1 MEEIKNELI
10 AMLNQALEM
19 EHAAR
24 IQYLAH
30 AELIKGI
37 EAEPI
42 IARLKEIA
50 ADEAKHEDKFRDLIG
65 NYLFG
70 EPSMGI
76 AKTHKAKETMEILEI
91 NLAGEKE
98 SIDLYKTIYK
108 KVTENKEKLPYI
120 FETLEH
126 EIRHVIIGEQQHV
139 AELSALLG
147 K

>member
-1 MEEIKNELI
+1 
-10 AMLNQALEM
+10 MLNKALEM

-37 EAEPI
+37 TAEPV

-70 EPSMGI
+70 EPSMGVD
-76 AKTHKAKETMEILEI
+76 KTHQAKETMAILKI
-91 NLAGEKE
+91 NLAAEKTT
-98 SIDLYKTIYK
+98 IDFYKAIYK
-108 KVTENKEKLPYI
+108 KVVENKEKLAYV

-126 EIRHVIIGEQQHV
+126 EIRHVIIEEQQHV
-139 AELSALLG
+139 AELSVLLG